1 MTDQRFVPTV
11 TQLRVFIAVAERLH
25 FRSAAADLGMSQP
38 SLSQALATLEE
49 GLGVRL
55 IERSTRSVL
64 VTPDGQALLPAA
76 REVLEAMNALVDK
89 AAGSGGPLSG
99 PVRFGAI
106 PTAAPYILPGLL
118 TALADHYPQAQ
129 PRIVEDQTSRL
140 IDALRSGTVDVALL
154 ATPTEAAGVA
164 ELPLYHEPFALVVPA
179 DHPLA
184 GRVDLT
190 PEALAGLPLLLLDE
204 GHCLREQT
212 LDLCR
217 RASAPILGRGDTR
230 AASLGTAV
238 RCVAGGLGVTL
249 VPESAVAAELHDPA
263 LAVARFAEP
272 SPGRTMGLVMRS
284 ATSRDGDYADLARLI
299 TDVAVRTCGAT
310 AV

>member
-11 TQLRVFIAVAERLH
+11 AQLRVFAAVAERLH

-38 SLSQALATLEE
+38 SLSQALATLED

-55 IERSTRSVL
+55 IERSTRSVF
-64 VTPDGQALLPAA
+64 VTPEGQALLPAA
-76 REVLEAMNALVDK
+76 REVLESMKTLVDM

-99 PVRFGAI
+99 PVRFGVI
-106 PTAAPYILPGLL
+106 PTAAPYLLPGLL

-140 IDALRSGTVDVALL
+140 IDSLRAGTVDVALL

-164 ELPLYHEPFALVVPA
+164 EIPLYHEPFALVVPA
-179 DHPLA
+179 DHALA
-184 GRVDLT
+184 GRTDLT
-190 PEALAGLPLLLLDE
+190 PEILAGLPLLLLDE

-217 RASAPILGRGDTR
+217 RASSPVLGRGDTR

-272 SPGRTMGLVMRS
+272 HPGRTMGLVMRS
-284 ATSRDGDYADLARLI
+284 ATSRDRAYSDLARLI